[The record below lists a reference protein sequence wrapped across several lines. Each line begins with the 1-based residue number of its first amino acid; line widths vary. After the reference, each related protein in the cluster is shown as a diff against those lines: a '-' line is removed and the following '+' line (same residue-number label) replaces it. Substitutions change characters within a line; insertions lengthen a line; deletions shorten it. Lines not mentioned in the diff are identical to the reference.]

1 MTKWGLVA
9 VTAAS
14 GMLAACTS
22 DRVIF
27 VTNTSLGI
35 NFDAAPT
42 TVSVAFDRT
51 EGYSSPSY
59 RSGTLPPV
67 LGRIQTN
74 GQIIQPRIK
83 QLYATGAAA
92 VIAAGKGDA
101 VEPSQLT
108 NRTGRLAFV
117 GTTTTVGL
125 KAAFAEA
132 MPESFVFG
140 IKRKEFSYIPLGCQL
155 GTGETVCGD
164 DDPDLYPSVIASLD
178 HGTTVG
184 GGATTE
190 FNHSQFIATGVAA
203 EVLAGNSDIQGLF
216 ATQAVSAIRGRGA
229 IDAQNQ
235 DMRLKAIMSVVA
247 PGGAYDTA
255 ARDGLLDRARQR
267 GCSVDPAIA
276 TAPTAMLF
284 EARLDALQVPVACL
298 FSATSP
304 PTPPVQPPEQLE
316 QP

>member
-92 VIAAGKGDA
+92 VIAAGKGDEE
-101 VEPSQLT
+101 EPRELT

-125 KAAFAEA
+125 KAAFAQA

-155 GTGETVCGD
+155 GTGETVCSA

-190 FNHSQFIATGVAA
+190 FNHSQFIATGAA
-203 EVLAGNSDIQGLF
+203 ATVLARNQDIQGLF
-216 ATQAVSAIRGRGA
+216 EQEAKQGIKGAQDAVEQDERVRAVLALVAPAGVLDDGKRDTLVQAATNRSCEVSAGIA
-229 IDAQNQ
+229 N
-235 DMRLKAIMSVVA
+235 A
-247 PGGAYDTA
+247 PDELTFKS
-255 ARDGLLDRARQR
+255 LLRVSQPNAK
-267 GCSVDPAIA
+267 C
-276 TAPTAMLF
+276 LF
-284 EARLDALQVPVACL
+284 EAMG
-298 FSATSP
+298 S
-304 PTPPVQPPEQLE
+304 
-316 QP
+316 